1 MSLPE
6 KKPKVNDLLNSEQY
20 KKVAELDHDSLAP
33 FVMENLNKQN
43 IFTLLFKV
51 SVIAVSAT
59 VLSQIII
66 RWDGGTSF
74 LGLLAGVAFTYSI
87 GIFVHELLH
96 LLAYLLMGATKLSII
111 PKWSQ
116 GAVVATADHFV
127 LGKKG
132 FYFLA
137 MMPFL
142 ILTIAA
148 IFGLLLSYGFVFYM
162 LLSFLF
168 FHTISCIGD
177 FGLASYFY
185 ENRHRT
191 LFTFDDMKQD
201 KSYFFEFVE
210 TEPANE

>member
-6 KKPKVNDLLNSEQY
+6 KKPKVKDLLSSEKY
-20 KKVAELDHDSLAP
+20 KKVAELDHTNLAP
-33 FVMENLNKQN
+33 FVMENLQKRN
-43 IFTLLFKV
+43 IFTFLFKV
-51 SVIAVSAT
+51 SVISVSAT
-59 VLSQIII
+59 VLAQIII

-74 LGLLAGVAFTYSI
+74 LGLLAGIAFTFSA
-87 GIFVHELLH
+87 GIILHELLH

-116 GAVVATADHFV
+116 GAVAATADKFV

-142 ILTIAA
+142 ILTAA
-148 IFGLLLSYGFVFYM
+148 TVYGLLISYGFVFYM

-168 FHTISCIGD
+168 FHTVSCIGD
-177 FGLASYFY
+177 FGMASYFY
-185 ENRHRT
+185 ENRNKI

-201 KSYFFEFVE
+201 KSFFFEFVDDKV
-210 TEPANE
+210 TA